1 MEEWKRRDSF
11 DRKVTCKLL
20 SRSSTAP
27 ESARSI
33 RRTALLHL
41 YWQPACLVIAMRFN
55 FGWSHSSN
63 SPELSVSS
71 KDHISV
77 CLLLTHM
84 HTQAAPP
91 PHTHTFLHL
100 PTYTYLFVRIDF
112 VFPKAWYL
120 CTWSRFTLFYALFS
134 CLARKKCCLFLFA
147 TLGSAQILVQCWLS
161 KQSICIWQYFHV
173 KPGIYVVEQ
182 RRGGL
187 AAIIRSTAQ
196 QVRIF
201 LHKQAKKPKLNDSL
215 WLA

>member
-11 DRKVTCKLL
+11 DGKVTCKLL

-27 ESARSI
+27 GSARSI

-41 YWQPACLVIAMRFN
+41 YWQLASLVIAMRFN

-91 PHTHTFLHL
+91 THTHTFLHL
-100 PTYTYLFVRIDF
+100 PTNTYLFVRID
-112 VFPKAWYL
+112 Y
-120 CTWSRFTLFYALFS
+120 FS
-134 CLARKKCCLFLFA
+134 QKHDICAHDLVSPCFMPYSHVWQEKKSCLFLSA
-147 TLGSAQILVQCWLS
+147 TLASGQILVQCWLS

-173 KPGIYVVEQ
+173 KPGI
-182 RRGGL
+182 
-187 AAIIRSTAQ
+187 
-196 QVRIF
+196 
-201 LHKQAKKPKLNDSL
+201 
-215 WLA
+215 

>member
-11 DRKVTCKLL
+11 DGKVTCKLL

-27 ESARSI
+27 GSARSI

-41 YWQPACLVIAMRFN
+41 YWQLASLVIAMRFN

-91 PHTHTFLHL
+91 PTHTHS
-100 PTYTYLFVRIDF
+100 YTSPQILIYLLELIT
-112 VFPKAWYL
+112 FPKSMIFVHMISFHPVL
-120 CTWSRFTLFYALFS
+120 CLILMSGKEKKVVYSSLPRWLLDRF
-134 CLARKKCCLFLFA
+134 
-147 TLGSAQILVQCWLS
+147 
-161 KQSICIWQYFHV
+161 
-173 KPGIYVVEQ
+173 
-182 RRGGL
+182 
-187 AAIIRSTAQ
+187 
-196 QVRIF
+196 
-201 LHKQAKKPKLNDSL
+201 
-215 WLA
+215 